1 MAGRLKAGA
10 ITAEHGAADR
20 LGSAARLGAA
30 AMAGNVSRAMIR
42 ANQRPD
48 SLHRRT
54 GRYPQLHPRCGCLV
68 HGYVLVEIARNPEA
82 RIRDISAAVAL
93 AERTV
98 QALVAELGAAGYR
111 TRSRTSRRTV
121 YAVHHDRLF
130 RAYGPRRTPGWPVS

>member
-1 MAGRLKAGA
+1 
-10 ITAEHGAADR
+10 
-20 LGSAARLGAA
+20 
-30 AMAGNVSRAMIR
+30 MIR

-98 QALVAELGAAGYR
+98 QALVAELGADGYR

-130 RAYGPRRTPGWPVS
+130 RHTAQEGHRVGPFLDLQTAPESRRLPSRQGQPAARPNSPIAP